1 MWQTR
6 IFTDERKL
14 HCEEDMKRER
24 GERWWRCNE
33 RMKVVS
39 WQIDEAEEGLIFL
52 K

>member
-14 HCEEDMKRER
+14 ICEEDLRREKQ
-24 GERWWRCNE
+24 EKWWKVYE
-33 RMKVVS
+33 KMKVLIRQV
-39 WQIDEAEEGLIFL
+39 DEMEEGFVLL